1 MQVVGQAAR
10 PLRRPALPLTPAPI
24 TDAML
29 RSLAPG
35 DVVDLVDYDDGMFWN
50 RHLYDRWP
58 LVVKLSDRITGKS
71 YRHVPPISDLKEDTI
86 GVSGIDGFR

>member
-35 DVVDLVDYDDGMFWN
+35 DVVDLVDYDDGVFWN
-50 RHLYDRWP
+50 
-58 LVVKLSDRITGKS
+58 
-71 YRHVPPISDLKEDTI
+71 RHVPPISDLKEDTI